1 MTRLDHCLVDNLA
14 WLKVLLAQQENLI
27 VPENRTGLFP
37 CQVIH
42 TATLATSE
50 FAVMN
55 WGITKLIIYNSRIFK
70 NDKNIYFVFYWKRK
84 RPTKCTVSHTFDQTK
99 LICERALPVDDF
111 LVPILSSTACKV
123 FVYLCQLSTNS
134 FYIHIFFLI
143 IYALPI
149 SSLAWFYSLKWLCTN
164 AKLWWFD
171 YIQAWSSP
179 KIFL

>member
-1 MTRLDHCLVDNLA
+1 MPRLDHCLVDNLA
-14 WLKVLLAQQENLI
+14 WLKMLLAQQENLI

-50 FAVMN
+50 FAMMN
-55 WGITKLIIYNSRIFK
+55 WGITKVIIYNSRIFK
-70 NDKNIYFVFYWKRK
+70 NDKNIYFVFHWKRK
-84 RPTKCTVSHTFDQTK
+84 RATKCLVSHTFDQTK
-99 LICERALPVDDF
+99 LICERALPADDF
-111 LVPILSSTACKV
+111 LVPILSSTACEV
-123 FVYLCQLSTNS
+123 FVYLCQLTTNR

-143 IYALPI
+143 INALPL
-149 SSLAWFYSLKWLCTN
+149 SSLAWFYSPKWLYTN

-171 YIQAWSSP
+171 STQAWSSP

>member
-1 MTRLDHCLVDNLA
+1 MTRLDNCLVDNLA
-14 WLKVLLAQQENLI
+14 WLKMLLAQQENLI

-70 NDKNIYFVFYWKRK
+70 NDKNI
-84 RPTKCTVSHTFDQTK
+84 KCPVSHTFDQTK

-143 IYALPI
+143 IYALPL
-149 SSLAWFYSLKWLCTN
+149 SSLAWFYS
-164 AKLWWFD
+164 
-171 YIQAWSSP
+171 P
-179 KIFL
+179 K